1 MKKLLKN
8 LAWASLVVLGLA
20 VVAAIVCTG
29 GVLLMQA
36 YGPVGIIPY
45 YMVVLIILLA
55 TAATNFV

>member
-45 YMVVLIILLA
+45 YK
-55 TAATNFV
+55 